1 MFLRKIEKSEG
12 VYYNEEN
19 YTYKIGS
26 VTDEDVFDG
35 YTKEEIEEKIRNADD
50 SQWFLDDDT
59 Q

>member
-1 MFLRKIEKSEG
+1 MFLRSRENNEG
-12 VYYNEEN
+12 VYYNETN

-35 YTKEEIEEKIRNADD
+35 YTKEEIEEKIRNADN
-50 SQWFLDDDT
+50 SQWLLNDNS